1 VSEPVLVVPTSMRP
15 RDGRFG
21 SGPSKV
27 RASSL
32 AALAAT
38 GTSYLG
44 TSHRQNG
51 VRSVVRRVRTGVASL
66 LGVPDGYEVVLGM
79 GGATAFWDVA
89 TFGLVESRSQHLS
102 FGEFSAK
109 FAAAVTRAPF
119 LAEPAVL
126 TAPAGSAPAVAAT
139 AGVDAYCWPHNE
151 TSTGVMLAVSR
162 PGGMDDGALVL
173 VDATSG
179 AGGLPVDI
187 SQTDAYYFAPQK
199 GFGSDGGLWV
209 AVLSPA
215 ALARAARLTSSRW
228 VPASLDLS
236 IAITQSRLDQ
246 TYNTPAL
253 ATLFLM
259 ADQVEW
265 LLGNG
270 GLEWAVSRTASSS
283 SRLYAWAESSSYAS
297 PFVTGPAL
305 RSAVVGTIRLDDSV
319 AAAAVTAVLRASGI
333 VDVEA
338 YRGAGYNGL
347 RVGMFPAVDPDDVS
361 ALTECVDWIVERL

>member
-1 VSEPVLVVPTSMRP
+1 MRP

-27 RASSL
+27 RPEQL

-44 TSHRQNG
+44 TSHRREG
-51 VRSVVRRVRTGVASL
+51 VKSVVRRVRTGIATL
-66 LGVPDGYEVVLGM
+66 LGVPDGYEVVLGT
-79 GGATAFWDVA
+79 GGATTFWDVA
-89 TFGLVESRSQHLS
+89 SFCLIENRSQHLS
-102 FGEFSAK
+102 FGAFSAK
-109 FAAAVTRAPF
+109 FAAAVTRVPF

-126 TAPAGSAPAVAAT
+126 TAPPGSAPSLVAT
-139 AGVDAYCWPHNE
+139 PSVDAYCWPHNE
-151 TSTGVMLAVSR
+151 TSTGVMLPVVR
-162 PGGMDDGALVL
+162 PEGADEGALVL

-179 AGGLPVDI
+179 AAGLPVDLGE
-187 SQTDAYYFAPQK
+187 TDAYYFSPQK
-199 GFGSDGGLWV
+199 GFGSEGGLWV

-215 ALARAARLTSSRW
+215 AVARVERLAATRWAPAA
-228 VPASLDLS
+228 LDLS
-236 IAITQSRLDQ
+236 IALAQSRLDQ

-259 ADQVEW
+259 ADQIEW

-270 GLEWAVSRTASSS
+270 GLPWAVSRTSESSA
-283 SRLYAWAESSSYAS
+283 RLYAWAESSSYAS
-297 PFVTGPAL
+297 AFVADPAL
-305 RSAVVGTIRLDDSV
+305 RSAVVGTIRFGDEVPADSV
-319 AAAAVTAVLRASGI
+319 TSVLRASGI
-333 VDVEA
+333 VDVAA

-361 ALTECVDWIVERL
+361 ALTTCVDWVVERL

>member
-1 VSEPVLVVPTSMRP
+1 VSTPTLVVPESMRP

-27 RASSL
+27 RPWSL

-44 TSHRQNG
+44 TSHRREG
-51 VRSVVRRVRTGVASL
+51 VKSVVRRVRSGMATL
-66 LGVPDGYEVVLGM
+66 LGVPDGYEVVLGI
-79 GGATAFWDVA
+79 GGATVFWDVA
-89 TFGLVESRSQHLS
+89 SFCLIENRSQHLS

-109 FAAAVTRAPF
+109 FAAVVSRAPF
-119 LAEPAVL
+119 LAEPSVL
-126 TAPAGSAPAVAAT
+126 TAPPGSAPSVAA
-139 AGVDAYCWPHNE
+139 APGVDAYCWPHNE
-151 TSTGVMLAVSR
+151 TSTGVMLPVVR
-162 PGGMDDGALVL
+162 PEGADIGALVL

-179 AGGLPVDI
+179 AAGLPVDL

-215 ALARAARLTSSRW
+215 ALARAASLTSSRW
-228 VPASLDLS
+228 VPATLDLS
-236 IAITQSRLDQ
+236 IAVAQSRLDQ

-270 GLEWAVSRTASSS
+270 GLPWAVSRTAASSA
-283 SRLYAWAESSSYAS
+283 RLYAWAESSSYAS
-297 PFVTGPAL
+297 AFVADRAL
-305 RSAVVGTIRLDDSV
+305 RSQVVGTIRFDDAV
-319 AAAAVTAVLRASGI
+319 PAADVTAVLRASGI

-338 YRGAGYNGL
+338 YRAAGYNGL
-347 RVGMFPAVDPDDVS
+347 RIGMFPAVDPDDVS
-361 ALTECVDWIVERL
+361 ALTACVDWVVERL